1 VGSSNRDKIPDEVL
15 KGIFPKKLE
24 GRQARSK
31 LYDQLRQMILSGK
44 LRKGQRLSYEEIVQ
58 DFNVS
63 RGASFRVISQLKGE
77 GLIIWQGKQSSF
89 VTQLFKIF

>member
-1 VGSSNRDKIPDEVL
+1 MDSSNRDGIPDEAV

-31 LYDQLRQMILSGK
+31 LYDQLKQMILSGK
-44 LRKGQRLSYEEIVQ
+44 LRKGQRLSHEEIVQ

-63 RGASFRVISQLKGE
+63 RGAAYRVISQLKGE
-77 GLIIWQGKQSSF
+77 GLIIWRGKKGSF
-89 VTQLFKIF
+89 VA